1 MSKFIKINILSA
13 VLTLVMFASWLFNM
27 GWYRVVGSWLLIPI
41 FHPLWLFFT
50 NNIATVFI
58 SKNKIIKYPLIAVNI
73 TFLLPHLLI
82 YDGGDMGEAYI
93 FFHLIENNR
102 IAAISTCFGIVA
114 LLLHIVA
121 IITVIV
127 LVIIQAFK
135 KAKQ

>member
-73 TFLLPHLLI
+73 TFLLPHLFI

-102 IAAISTCFGIVA
+102 IAAIST
-114 LLLHIVA
+114 
-121 IITVIV
+121 
-127 LVIIQAFK
+127 
-135 KAKQ
+135 

>member
-13 VLTLVMFASWLFNM
+13 VLTLVMFASWIFNM
-27 GWYRVVGSWLLIPI
+27 GWYRVFGSWLLIPI

-82 YDGGDMGEAYI
+82 CDGGDMGEAYI
-93 FFHLIENNR
+93 FFHLIENSR
-102 IAAISTCFGIVA
+102 IAEISTYFGIIA
-114 LLLHIVA
+114 LLLHIAA

-127 LVIIQAFK
+127 LIIIQSLK
-135 KAKQ
+135 TKN